1 MPLFLLLTAC
11 SGLLDASAVALEAE
25 TPVAPIAAPLPPE
38 TPPHT
43 AATAAVKVDWVTLAK
58 DAGELDVQLASYAAA
73 AHADGKIPVAYLG
86 ARWCGP
92 CKAFKMQKGDPA
104 IIDALDGVRI
114 IEVDVDKFPTGLA
127 AAGVQVVAIPHW
139 FVLDAQGDPV
149 DGGMSGD
156 KWTDLSPASMAPS
169 LANLKRAPATL

>member
-11 SGLLDASAVALEAE
+11 SGLSDASAEALESEPIVPAVE
-25 TPVAPIAAPLPPE
+25 LPTAPAQPDAVA
-38 TPPHT
+38 
-43 AATAAVKVDWVTLAK
+43 VGVDWVNLDK
-58 DAGELDVQLASYAAA
+58 NNGELDAQLATYAAQ
-73 AHADGKIPVAYLG
+73 AHADGQIPVAYLG

-104 IIDALDGVRI
+104 IIQALDGVRI
-114 IEVDVDKFPTGLA
+114 LELDVDQFMPGLS
-127 AAGVQVVAIPHW
+127 AAGVKVVAISHW
-139 FVLDAQGDPV
+139 FVLDAQGDPI

-169 LANLKRAPATL
+169 LATLKRTPETL